1 MADTPN
7 NAQTDN
13 RNKGFQAFLWIRIIG
28 GLVVAIALI
37 WGFMKL
43 LDYVNPS
50 GKHGTPEILYSAKS
64 NEATMPYET
73 PGYNEETKYKQI
85 LNESKTPQS
94 TDIHQTDAKNKSKAT
109 HAADADHSATKGPTG
124 VAFIEAL
131 ITPLEYE
138 LTERFWGWRP
148 NDIIQFTDNINEY
161 QLGVLEVTRRATTR
175 LTENIS
181 RTGSTAV
188 INKYLERAMNSFMI
202 RADRYL
208 FPSAE
213 NQYRQAIENLNRF
226 KAQLINNEASFYTR
240 TDNLIPLLQSMV
252 ELVGS
257 CDEKLVKT
265 TEDNGKPVS
274 TFAADNYYYY
284 SKGVASALLPIL
296 HAIKYDFN
304 KVLETRSGSEI
315 LHHAIVSCHHA
326 AEMKPWLFVTEGNLN
341 GIFANHRANMA
352 TAISHARFYLGLLIV
367 TLST

>member
-7 NAQTDN
+7 NAQIDS
-13 RNKGFQAFLWIRIIG
+13 RDKGFQVFLWIRIIG
-28 GLVVAIALI
+28 GLVIAIALI
-37 WGFMKL
+37 WGVMKL
-43 LDYVNPS
+43 LDYINPS
-50 GKHGTPEILYSAKS
+50 GSHGAPEILYSAESHKAP
-64 NEATMPYET
+64 EPYEA
-73 PGYNEETKYKQI
+73 PGYKKEIKDKQALHGIET
-85 LNESKTPQS
+85 
-94 TDIHQTDAKNKSKAT
+94 T
-109 HAADADHSATKGPTG
+109 HAATGDSGLLEYKGPTG
-124 VAFIEAL
+124 VAFVEAL
-131 ITPLEYE
+131 IAPIEYE
-138 LTERFWGWRP
+138 LNERFWGWRP
-148 NDIIQFTDNINEY
+148 NDIIRVTDNINEY

-188 INKYLERAMNSFMI
+188 LNKHLERAMNSLMI

-208 FPSAE
+208 LPSAE
-213 NQYRQAIENLNRF
+213 NQYREAIKNLNRY
-226 KAQLINNEASFYTR
+226 KEQLINNEASFYTR
-240 TDNLIPLLQSMV
+240 TDNLIPLLKSLV

-257 CDEKLVKT
+257 CDEKLVRT

-284 SKGVASALLPIL
+284 SKGVASAMLPIL
-296 HAIKYDFN
+296 HAIEYDFN
-304 KVLETRSGSEI
+304 KVLETRSGGEI
-315 LHHAIVSCHHA
+315 FHHAIVSCHHA